1 MKPELAPALITKIKA
16 QIPSL
21 TKAEQRVAVYIT
33 NHPQTAIFQSI
44 SELADHSK
52 TSEATVVRAC
62 KSLGFS
68 SYQEF
73 KVLLAQAIAIPDQV
87 LYGAIRIE
95 DNAPV
100 STIVDSVF
108 DSTVQTLRL
117 TQSALDVHTME
128 KAADLLCH
136 ARRVFILGLGGS
148 HAIAIDLQHK
158 LLRLGIDAV
167 YHPDLHMQR
176 ISIANQIG
184 PEDVLFAI
192 SHSGSSKDVVDNAA
206 VAKKLNAKII
216 ALTGALKS
224 PLSAYA
230 DVQIYTL
237 SDETKHS
244 IASVSSRLAQL
255 AVIDVLHTIISNR
268 DKEAV
273 ASRLENVYAQ
283 MASLKY

>member
-192 SHSGSSKDVVDNAA
+192 SHSGSSKDVVDNAS

>member
-1 MKPELAPALITKIKA
+1 MKPEVMPVLITKINA
-16 QIPSL
+16 QIPNL
-21 TKAEQRVAVYIT
+21 TKSEQRVALYIAQ
-33 NHPQTAIFQSI
+33 NPQAVIFQSI
-44 SELADHSK
+44 SELADCSN
-52 TSEATVVRAC
+52 TSEATVVRTC
-62 KSLGFS
+62 KNLGFS

-73 KVLLAQAIAIPDQV
+73 KVLLAQAIANPEQV
-87 LYGAIRIE
+87 VYGAIHIE

-117 TQSALDVHTME
+117 TQGALDARTVE
-128 KAADLLCH
+128 EAAELLCH

-176 ISIANQIG
+176 ISIANHVG
-184 PEDVLFAI
+184 SEDVLFAI

-206 VAKKLNAKII
+206 IAKKANAKII
-216 ALTGALKS
+216 ALTGVMKS
-224 PLSAYA
+224 PLSSYA
-230 DVQIYTL
+230 DVQLCTL

-268 DKEAV
+268 DKDAV
-273 ASRLENVYAQ
+273 ASRLEHVYAQ

>member
-1 MKPELAPALITKIKA
+1 MKQESAPALIAKIIA

-21 TKAEQRVAVYIT
+21 TKSEQRVATYIT
-33 NHPQTAIFQSI
+33 QTPQSVIFQSI
-44 SELADHSK
+44 TELADCSN
-52 TSEATVVRAC
+52 TSEATVVRTC
-62 KSLGFS
+62 KNLGFS

-73 KVLLAQAIAIPDQV
+73 KVLLAQAIANPDQV
-87 LYGAIRIE
+87 IYGAIRIE

-100 STIVDSVF
+100 ATIVDSVF
-108 DSTVQTLRL
+108 ESTVQTLRL
-117 TQSALDVHTME
+117 TQNALDVRTVE
-128 KAADLLCH
+128 QAAELLCH
-136 ARRVFILGLGGS
+136 AKRVFILGLGGS

-176 ISIANQIG
+176 ISIANQAG

-192 SHSGSSKDVVDNAA
+192 SHSGSSKDVVDN
-206 VAKKLNAKII
+206 VEIAKKANAKII
-216 ALTGALKS
+216 ALTGAMKS
-224 PLSAYA
+224 PLSSCA
-230 DVQIYTL
+230 DVLLYTL

-255 AVIDVLHTIISNR
+255 VVIDVLHTIISNR

>member
-1 MKPELAPALITKIKA
+1 MNPEATSALITKINA
-16 QIPSL
+16 QIPRL
-21 TKAEQRVAVYIT
+21 TKSEQRVALYIT
-33 NHPQTAIFQSI
+33 QNPQTAIFQSI
-44 SELADHSK
+44 SELADCSN
-52 TSEATVVRAC
+52 TSEATVVRTC
-62 KSLGFS
+62 KNLGFS

-73 KVLLAQAIAIPDQV
+73 KVLLAQAIANPVQM
-87 LYGAIRIE
+87 LHGAICIE

-100 STIVDSVF
+100 SSIVNSVF

-117 TQSALDVHTME
+117 TQSSLDIPSME
-128 KAADLLCH
+128 QAADLLCR

-148 HAIAIDLQHK
+148 HAMALDLQHK

-167 YHPDLHMQR
+167 YHSDLHLQR
-176 ISIANQIG
+176 ISIANQVTS
-184 PEDVLFAI
+184 EDVLFAI
-192 SHSGSSKDVVDNAA
+192 SHSGSSKDVVDNALL
-206 VAKKLNAKII
+206 AKKAKAKII
-216 ALTGALKS
+216 ALTGAQKS
-224 PLSAYA
+224 PLSSCA

-268 DKEAV
+268 DKESV
-273 ASRLENVYAQ
+273 AERLEHVYTQ

>member
-1 MKPELAPALITKIKA
+1 MKSEVMPALITKINA

-21 TKAEQRVAVYIT
+21 TKSEQRVALYIAK
-33 NHPQTAIFQSI
+33 NPQTAIFQSS
-44 SELADHSK
+44 SELADCSN

-73 KVLLAQAIAIPDQV
+73 KVLLAQSIANPEQV
-87 LYGAIRIE
+87 VYGAIHIE

-117 TQSALDVHTME
+117 TQGALDVRTLE
-128 KAADLLCH
+128 QAADLLCH

-148 HAIAIDLQHK
+148 HAMAIDLQHK

-167 YHPDLHMQR
+167 YQSDLHMQR
-176 ISIANQIG
+176 ISIANHVG
-184 PEDVLFAI
+184 PEDVVFAI
-192 SHSGSSKDVVDNAA
+192 SHSGSSKDVVDNTAI
-206 VAKKLNAKII
+206 AKKANAKII
-216 ALTGALKS
+216 TLTGTMKS
-224 PLSAYA
+224 PLSSYA
-230 DVQIYTL
+230 DIPLYTL

-268 DKEAV
+268 DKDAV

>member
-1 MKPELAPALITKIKA
+1 MKPEVTSALITKINA
-16 QIPSL
+16 QIPRL
-21 TKAEQRVAVYIT
+21 TKSEQRVALYIT
-33 NHPQTAIFQSI
+33 QNPQTAIFQSI
-44 SELADHSK
+44 SELADCSN
-52 TSEATVVRAC
+52 TSEATVVRTC
-62 KSLGFS
+62 KNLGFS

-73 KVLLAQAIAIPDQV
+73 KVLLAQAIANPVQM
-87 LYGAIRIE
+87 LHGAICIE

-100 STIVDSVF
+100 SSIVNSVF

-117 TQSALDVHTME
+117 TQSSLDIPSME
-128 KAADLLCH
+128 QAADLLCH

-148 HAIAIDLQHK
+148 HAMAFDLQHK

-167 YHPDLHMQR
+167 YHSDLHLQR
-176 ISIANQIG
+176 ISIANQVTS
-184 PEDVLFAI
+184 EDVLFAI
-192 SHSGSSKDVVDNAA
+192 SHSGSSKDVVDNALL
-206 VAKKLNAKII
+206 AKKAKAKII
-216 ALTGALKS
+216 ALTGTQKS
-224 PLSAYA
+224 PLSSCA

-268 DKEAV
+268 DRESV
-273 ASRLENVYAQ
+273 AERLEHVYTQ

>member
-1 MKPELAPALITKIKA
+1 MKPEIAPALITKITA
-16 QIPSL
+16 QIPRL
-21 TKAEQRVAVYIT
+21 TKSEQRVAAYIT
-33 NHPQTAIFQSI
+33 KNPQTAIFQSI
-44 SELADHSK
+44 SELADHSN
-52 TSEATVVRAC
+52 TSEATVVRTC

-73 KVLLAQAIAIPDQV
+73 KVLLAQAIANPDQV

-100 STIVDSVF
+100 STIIDSVF
-108 DSTVQTLRL
+108 DNSIQTLRL
-117 TQSALDVHTME
+117 TQSSLDIHVLEQATE
-128 KAADLLCH
+128 LLCH

-176 ISIANQIG
+176 ISIANQVTS
-184 PEDVLFAI
+184 EDVLFAI
-192 SHSGSSKDVVDNAA
+192 SHSGSSKDVVDNTAI
-206 VAKKLNAKII
+206 AKKMNAKII
-216 ALTGALKS
+216 TLTGAEKS

-230 DVQIYTL
+230 DVRLCTL

-244 IASVSSRLAQL
+244 IVSHSSRLAQL

-268 DKEAV
+268 DKDAV
-273 ASRLENVYAQ
+273 AARLEHVYTE

>member
-1 MKPELAPALITKIKA
+1 VKPELAPALITKIKA

-192 SHSGSSKDVVDNAA
+192 SHSGSSKDVVDNAS

>member
-1 MKPELAPALITKIKA
+1 VKPELAPALITKIKA

>member
-1 MKPELAPALITKIKA
+1 MKPELVPALITKIKA

-33 NHPQTAIFQSI
+33 KNPQDVIFQSI
-44 SELADHSK
+44 SELADCSK

-73 KVLLAQAIAIPDQV
+73 KVLLAQAIANPDQV

-108 DSTVQTLRL
+108 ESTVQTLRL
-117 TQSALDVHTME
+117 TQSALDVHTVE
-128 KAADLLCH
+128 QAAELLCH
-136 ARRVFILGLGGS
+136 AKRVFILGLGGS

-176 ISIANQIG
+176 ISIANQIS
-184 PEDVLFAI
+184 PDDVLFAI

-206 VAKKLNAKII
+206 IAKKMNAKII

-224 PLSAYA
+224 PLSSYA
-230 DVQIYTL
+230 DVQLYTL

-273 ASRLENVYAQ
+273 AARLENVYAQ

>member
-1 MKPELAPALITKIKA
+1 MKQESAPALIAKIIA

-21 TKAEQRVAVYIT
+21 TKSEQRVATYIT
-33 NHPQTAIFQSI
+33 QTPQSVIFQSI
-44 SELADHSK
+44 TELADCSN
-52 TSEATVVRAC
+52 TSEATVVRTC

-73 KVLLAQAIAIPDQV
+73 KVLLAQSIANPDQV
-87 LYGAIRIE
+87 IYDAIHIE

-100 STIVDSVF
+100 TTIVDSVF
-108 DSTVQTLRL
+108 ESTVQTLRL
-117 TQSALDVHTME
+117 TQNALDVRTVE
-128 KAADLLCH
+128 QAAELLCH
-136 ARRVFILGLGGS
+136 AKRVFILGLGAS

-176 ISIANQIG
+176 ISIANQAG

-192 SHSGSSKDVVDNAA
+192 SHSGSSKDVVDNVEIARKA
-206 VAKKLNAKII
+206 NAKII
-216 ALTGALKS
+216 ALTGAMKS
-224 PLSAYA
+224 PLSSCA
-230 DVQIYTL
+230 DVLLYTL

-255 AVIDVLHTIISNR
+255 VVIDVLHTIISNR
-268 DKEAV
+268 DKESM